1 VPDTKI
7 SLQSRGKQAITQS
20 AFNTNGQP
28 PAEKTKMEVV
38 KTETKV
44 ENAILTFK
52 QRIQKVKELN
62 RHGTSK
68 PGFARWQN
76 NSLE

>member
-1 VPDTKI
+1 M
-7 SLQSRGKQAITQS
+7 TQS

-44 ENAILTFK
+44 ENAILTLK
-52 QRIQKVKELN
+52 YRIQKVK
-62 RHGTSK
+62 
-68 PGFARWQN
+68 
-76 NSLE
+76 